1 MNVDYFISKRLFTA
15 KEKNNNH
22 TRPILRIVIFAIALS
37 LTIMILFLSVVKG
50 FKENISDKIIGFNS
64 HISLMS
70 YGSYESYEKEPINK
84 NPELLANLSSDNNI
98 KHIQSFATKAGIL
111 KNDQEIL
118 GVVLKGVDTD
128 FNWNFIENY
137 LTKGTVFK
145 VTDSVSINQ
154 IVISKNIANK
164 LNLDVNDHVLMYFVQ
179 DPPVIRKFLVTGI
192 YDTDFSDFDNLMIY
206 SDIKIIQKLNR
217 WKKNQIGGYEIQIN
231 DLDLLDKTT
240 KKVYDEIDYNLDARN
255 IKETNAQMFDW
266 LNLQDMNTLVVLI
279 LLFTVALVNIIIAL
293 LILVL
298 QRTKMIGILKA
309 LGCRNW
315 IIRKIFLFNTLYLCS
330 KGLFWG
336 NVIGLSL
343 AFLQKQFKII
353 GLNPD
358 AYYMSTVPISIDFV
372 NIILLNLSILFLCW
386 ISLLIPSIIIARIN
400 PIRSINYS

>member
-266 LNLQDMNTLVVLI
+266 LDLQDMNTLVVLI

>member
-1 MNVDYFISKRLFTA
+1 MNVDYFISKRLFTT

-145 VTDSVSINQ
+145 VIDSVSINQ

-217 WKKNQIGGYEIQIN
+217 WNKNQIGGYEIQIN

-266 LNLQDMNTLVVLI
+266 LDLQDMNTLVVLI

-315 IIRKIFLFNTLYLCS
+315 IIRKIFLFNTLYLCA

-372 NIILLNLSILFLCW
+372 NIVLLNLSILFLCW

>member
-1 MNVDYFISKRLFTA
+1 MNVDYFISKRLFTT

-145 VTDSVSINQ
+145 VIDSVSINQ

-315 IIRKIFLFNTLYLCS
+315 IIRKIFLFNTLYLCA

>member
-1 MNVDYFISKRLFTA
+1 MNVDYFISKRLFTT

-84 NPELLANLSSDNNI
+84 NPELLTNLSSDNNI

-145 VTDSVSINQ
+145 VIDSVSINQ

-217 WKKNQIGGYEIQIN
+217 WNKNQIGGYEIQIN

-315 IIRKIFLFNTLYLCS
+315 IIRKIFLFNTLYLCA

-372 NIILLNLSILFLCW
+372 NIVLLNLSILFLCW

>member
-1 MNVDYFISKRLFTA
+1 MNVDYFISKRLFTT

-145 VTDSVSINQ
+145 VIDSVSINQ

-217 WKKNQIGGYEIQIN
+217 WNKNQIGGYEIQIN

-315 IIRKIFLFNTLYLCS
+315 IIRKIFLFNTLYLCA

-372 NIILLNLSILFLCW
+372 NIVLLNLSILFLCW

>member
-1 MNVDYFISKRLFTA
+1 MNVDYFISKRLFTT
-15 KEKNNNH
+15 KEKNNNY

-145 VTDSVSINQ
+145 VIDSVSINQ

-217 WKKNQIGGYEIQIN
+217 WNKNQIGGYEIQIN

-315 IIRKIFLFNTLYLCS
+315 IIRKIFLFNTLYLCA

-343 AFLQKQFKII
+343 AFLQKQYSYSFW
-353 GLNPD
+353 
-358 AYYMSTVPISIDFV
+358 YMD
-372 NIILLNLSILFLCW
+372 
-386 ISLLIPSIIIARIN
+386 
-400 PIRSINYS
+400 